1 MILGGLMKFIHLK
14 RVLQNCFK
22 SVLKFSSTLNALIFA
37 ILSLTIIITFDNTFI
52 GVLLC
57 VSNTKE
63 IMV

>member
-1 MILGGLMKFIHLK
+1 MIKGELMKFIHLK

-22 SVLKFSSTLNALIFA
+22 NVLKFNSTLNALIFA
-37 ILSLTIIITFDNTFI
+37 IPSLTIIITFDNTFI

-63 IMV
+63 IVV